1 MSKLI
6 DQLVLALNK
15 EQEIYE
21 EVIALSKDKQLAI
34 VNNDLQM
41 LQIIMKK
48 EKTYSISLVKLE
60 EIRSKTINQLVKD
73 YSLVEIST
81 LSDLYPFMGDREVRT
96 IDNIRTKLV
105 NTVKILGQKNDLN
118 RQLLEQSID
127 QIEFDLNLLTQVGEG
142 SVNYKESASD
152 MDVERRSLFD
162 RKI

>member
-73 YSLVEIST
+73 YSLVEISV